1 MKNRIIFTEIFNG
14 VFRSFAERV
23 SVGNRMYQ
31 PDHSFMEQSGIDTKW
46 FGLWRA
52 PDWKTGKTYVAGTR
66 DFTVE
71 SPPLNFLGY
80 LPSVEQP
87 GTQRSSTWNHPL
99 ATSLIT
105 RYPDYKEYQTYAA
118 QARRMNGAVWREWEA
133 YMPRP
138 GYTPS
143 PEIFYK
149 YETENNG
156 TLVIK
161 YDVSKYFKD
170 GINYNWEV
178 KKGWSKNCEKVSSV
192 FQAVPENPLTLY
204 KL

>member
-1 MKNRIIFTEIFNG
+1 
-14 VFRSFAERV
+14 
-23 SVGNRMYQ
+23 MYQ

-178 KKGWSKNCEKVSSV
+178 KKGWSPNCEKVHLNISILLRV
-192 FQAVPENPLTLY
+192 LGRHPNHFLGRECKYDP
-204 KL
+204 

>member
-1 MKNRIIFTEIFNG
+1 M
-14 VFRSFAERV
+14 
-23 SVGNRMYQ
+23 VGNRMYQ

-80 LPSVEQP
+80 LPSVERA

-99 ATSLIT
+99 ATSLLT

-133 YMPRP
+133 YMPRA

-149 YETENNG
+149 YEDENNG
-156 TLVIK
+156 TLTIK
-161 YDVSKYFKD
+161 YDVSKYFQD
-170 GINYNWEV
+170 GINFNWEV
-178 KKGWSKNCEKVSSV
+178 KKGWSKNCEKVASGRLWL
-192 FQAVPENPLTLY
+192 NKILTTYLGC
-204 KL
+204 KC